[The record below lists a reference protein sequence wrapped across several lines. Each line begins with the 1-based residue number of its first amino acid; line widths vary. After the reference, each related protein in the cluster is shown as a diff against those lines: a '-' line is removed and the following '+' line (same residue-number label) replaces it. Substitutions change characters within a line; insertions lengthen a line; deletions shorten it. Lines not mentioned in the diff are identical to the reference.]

1 MHQSTSDVD
10 DRTASPAKIVVK
22 DPTAVVEREGIG
34 TEPLD
39 QTTCSSNSECHEPTS
54 EVG

>member
-1 MHQSTSDVD
+1 MD
-10 DRTASPAKIVVK
+10 DRTAFPAKVVVK
-22 DPTAVVEREGIG
+22 DPTAVVESEDIG

-39 QTTCSSNSECHEPTS
+39 QTTCSSNNECHEPTL